1 MQEKGHF
8 LKLSKAAGTFDYPM
22 RVAGCLLFIISVYLV
37 RLPELDSIYLS
48 VWLSLLFFILYPHIA
63 FAFFVVKPTAQT
75 ESNSLLVDMAIIGF
89 MANLV
94 YFNPVIFLPFYIAN
108 SSAIYAMK
116 GFAFITKGALALI
129 IGVLLSIPLYG
140 FEFRPDLNSYGVIPA
155 FIYLFA
161 ATHYVGYLSHVRG
174 VILNKAKAKAEV
186 QANSDA
192 VTKIAN
198 RRYFDRKLEEQWWRS
213 YQSQQ
218 ALSLLAIDIDHFKQ
232 YNDFY
237 GHPAGDDC
245 LNLVAQTIAKS
256 VTRSDDLVARTGGE
270 EFNIILPNTNL
281 DGAYMVAKKVLAA
294 IEGLQLEHRGTEKA
308 GVLTVSIGVSSIVPI
323 SSFSSRGLMLA
334 TDQAL
339 YQAKREGRNRISV
352 KPLFKVDLNKAEL

>member
-1 MQEKGHF
+1 
-8 LKLSKAAGTFDYPM
+8 M

-37 RLPELDSIYLS
+37 RAPELDSVYLS
-48 VWLSLLFFILYPHIA
+48 VWISLLIFILYPHIA
-63 FAFFVVKPTAQT
+63 FACFVMRPTAKT
-75 ESNSLLVDMAIIGF
+75 ESNSLLFDMLLIGF

-116 GFAFITKGALALI
+116 GFSYIIKGLLALLVGMVI
-129 IGVLLSIPLYG
+129 SLPIFG
-140 FEFRPDLNSYGVIPA
+140 FEYRSDFNSLAVIPA
-155 FIYLFA
+155 FIYLCA

-174 VILNKAKAKAEV
+174 IILNKAKAKAEV
-186 QANSDA
+186 QANRDS

-198 RRYFDRKLEEQWWRS
+198 RHYYDRKLEEQWWRS

-218 ALSLLAIDIDHFKQ
+218 PLSLLAIDIDHFKQ

-237 GHPAGDDC
+237 GHPMGDDC

-256 VTRSDDLVARTGGE
+256 ITRSEDLVARTGGE
-270 EFNIILPNTNL
+270 EFNVILPNTNL

-294 IEGLQLEHRGTEKA
+294 IEALQIEHRGSEITD
-308 GVLTVSIGVSSIVPI
+308 VVTVSIGVSSIIPV
-323 SSFSSRGLMLA
+323 SSFSSRGLMMA

-352 KPLFKVDLNKAEL
+352 KPLFKVDLNKVEL